1 MGPAKSAGIAC
12 YNACG
17 ACGGFGAPNY
27 YVLFR
32 KSFLHGKTVFLSEHN
47 RVQDEQL
54 NDTLVRAV
62 GPYLIGYLS
71 DHYGGFA
78 PPMYLL
84 GAFNVLA
91 GLMIIG
97 ALAAHDSDSSALF
110 VAYNMYP
117 KADTSKRL
125 HTMERV
131 VCFAQ
136 YSVHPTSLRST
147 LMRMWVRL
155 RSAQMPSHL
164 GKQQYEAW
172 GALCSSALLVW
183 HACVMQPCP
192 LGVAETQVFGW
203 V

>member
-17 ACGGFGAPNY
+17 TCGGFGAPNY

-32 KSFLHGKTVFLSEHN
+32 KLLLYGKTVFLSERN
-47 RVQDEQL
+47 KVQDEQL

-84 GAFNVLA
+84 GGFNVLA

-97 ALAAHDSDSSALF
+97 ALAAHDSNSCPLF
-110 VAYNMYP
+110 VAFDLYS
-117 KADTSKRL
+117 KACISKSCIPGMCDVLCAVFRAHDL
-125 HTMERV
+125 TQE
-131 VCFAQ
+131 
-136 YSVHPTSLRST
+136 
-147 LMRMWVRL
+147 
-155 RSAQMPSHL
+155 HL
-164 GKQQYEAW
+164 DEDVGTAPVTTDAK
-172 GALCSSALLVW
+172 
-183 HACVMQPCP
+183 PFD
-192 LGVAETQVFGW
+192 ETAV
-203 V
+203 